1 MYSNV
6 KSVPGR
12 SLHERDEYILKL
24 NNKKYN
30 SNQTG
35 VSQQM
40 SFLINQMRLAEI
52 VLAPIFILYD
62 YDCNYFWNVTGHW
75 SLFTTC

>member
-6 KSVPGR
+6 KSVSRR
-12 SLHERDEYILKL
+12 SLNERDEYILKL

-35 VSQQM
+35 VSQPDEF
-40 SFLINQMRLAEI
+40 SHKSNKTSWNRPCPTDFHPTI
-52 VLAPIFILYD
+52 VIIFG
-62 YDCNYFWNVTGHW
+62 TSRGHW